1 MCIHTYVHTYT
12 LHICNT
18 VLEAVVCD
26 MYTDIQHTYIQA
38 CAIIFINNVHVC
50 VCVHTYVCSNLQ
62 TFLLQTWNF
71 DRNGKLYS
79 HTQDNHCIRITAL
92 PQPRFSRLA
101 VGWAAT
107 AGGGAGLAIFVICGL
122 VYLKKQRL
130 ACCGQYSG
138 VAPER
143 KEEDEIVGYTELEV
157 NSCDWPMEHRQ
168 VHTYIHTCSHH
179 QWTHYTLMEHTYICM
194 YAWCNPVP
202 RTYVRTCVHT
212 YV

>member
-1 MCIHTYVHTYT
+1 MR
-12 LHICNT
+12 
-18 VLEAVVCD
+18 
-26 MYTDIQHTYIQA
+26 
-38 CAIIFINNVHVC
+38 
-50 VCVHTYVCSNLQ
+50 TYVCSNLQ

-138 VAPER
+138 VAPKG

-157 NSCDWPMEHRQ
+157 NRCDWPMEHRQ

-179 QWTHYTLMEHTYICM
+179 QWTHSTLMEHTYIRL
-194 YAWCNPVP
+194 YVYGNPVP

-212 YV
+212 YVCIQSRVQTFVSRNIKKCLDPVCHTTQLSKLCNTGTYVCMYNV